1 MLILYSTLIIN
12 KVLEMKRFNFRLI
25 IILIF
30 AISCRQNMSST
41 TMLNSEDGKFT
52 YSSNGSN
59 RLMIMEFPIGSENC
73 SMIFD
78 TGGLG
83 LLLDSH
89 TAEQCLNMKRLE
101 SQGKVT
107 ESSVYFPAVASD
119 FVGKT
124 YFCPID
130 IPFYG
135 GTLHYDWFMV
145 FDGLKEEFGY
155 DGIFSIPQDDT
166 HIWNFDFENF
176 LITVSEGS
184 HMDNCDFVCDV
195 KRDGEKI
202 HLIDFP
208 ISFSGNQDS
217 VISMK
222 QDLLLDTGCS
232 SAIALYFNEDELVE
246 ERKFLEDNAALF
258 YKTYV
263 GDNISIIYSSG
274 AVNDTLKVTF
284 RQKEQRSGNFPDFIG
299 LELLSKFNISID
311 LNNGKAYFKR
321 NGIGNWAD
329 YLNKNSSYE
338 RIALSLIPD
347 KDFNTAIVSAI
358 GEESPAYK
366 GGLRQ
371 YDVIEKFDGGTF
383 SSYNT
388 KYMKM
393 RQRGEGETFSF
404 DVDRFGEKLRIL
416 IYWEMSE

>member
-1 MLILYSTLIIN
+1 
-12 KVLEMKRFNFRLI
+12 MKLFNFLLLI
-25 IILIF
+25 AIISL
-30 AISCRQNMSST
+30 ISCRQEIAST
-41 TMLNSEDGKFT
+41 ASIEAGNGNFT

-59 RLMIMEFPIGSENC
+59 RLMIMDIPIGTETS

-89 TAEQCLNMKRLE
+89 TAERCLNMKRLE
-101 SQGKVT
+101 RQGKVT

-155 DGIFSIPQDDT
+155 DGIFSIPQDDSHT
-166 HIWNFDFENF
+166 WNFDFENF

-184 HMDNCDFVCDV
+184 HMDSCNFVCDV

-208 ISFSGNQDS
+208 ISFSGNQDRI
-217 VISMK
+217 ISMK

-232 SAIALYFNEDELVE
+232 SAIAFYFNEDELVQ
-246 ERKFLEDNAALF
+246 ERNFLEDNALLF

-263 GDNISIIYSSG
+263 GDNTSIIYSPE

-284 RQKEQRSGNFPDFIG
+284 RQREQRSGDFPDFIG

-347 KDFNTAIVSAI
+347 KDFSTAIVSAI
-358 GEESPAYK
+358 GVESPAYK

-393 RQRGEGETFSF
+393 RQRGESETFTF
-404 DVDRFGEKLRIL
+404 DIDRFGEKMRIRV
-416 IYWEMSE
+416 YWEISE

>member
-1 MLILYSTLIIN
+1 
-12 KVLEMKRFNFRLI
+12 MKPFNFLLFIVI
-25 IILIF
+25 IST
-30 AISCRQNMSST
+30 ISCRQNTSST
-41 TMLNSEDGKFT
+41 RILSPENGTFT

-59 RLMIMEFPIGSENC
+59 RLMIMDIPIGTETS

-89 TAEQCLNMKRLE
+89 TADQCLDMKRLE
-101 SQGKVT
+101 RQGKVT

-166 HIWNFDFENF
+166 HTWNFDFENF
-176 LITVSEGS
+176 LITVSDGNSVAES
-184 HMDNCDFVCDV
+184 YKDSCDFICDV

-202 HLIDFP
+202 HLLDFP
-208 ISFSGNQDS
+208 ISFSGNQGEAN
-217 VISMK
+217 ISMK

-284 RQKEQRSGNFPDFIG
+284 RQKEQRSGNFPNFIG

-311 LNNGKAYFKR
+311 LNNEKAYFRR
-321 NGIGNWAD
+321 NGIANWAD

-358 GEESPAYK
+358 GVESPAYK

-371 YDVIEKFDGGTF
+371 YDVIEKFDEGTF
-383 SSYNT
+383 STYNT

-393 RQRGEGETFSF
+393 RQRGENETFTF
-404 DVDRFGEKLRIL
+404 DVDRFGEKMRIL
-416 IYWEMSE
+416 VYWEVSE

>member
-1 MLILYSTLIIN
+1 
-12 KVLEMKRFNFRLI
+12 MKPFNFLLFIVI
-25 IILIF
+25 IS
-30 AISCRQNMSST
+30 AISCRQNTSST
-41 TMLNSEDGKFT
+41 RILNPENGTFT

-59 RLMIMEFPIGSENC
+59 RLMIMDIPIGTETS

-89 TAEQCLNMKRLE
+89 TADQCLDMKRLE
-101 SQGKVT
+101 RQGKVT

-166 HIWNFDFENF
+166 HTWNFDFENF
-176 LITVSEGS
+176 LITVSDGNSVAES
-184 HMDNCDFVCDV
+184 YKDSCDFICDV

-202 HLIDFP
+202 HLLDFP
-208 ISFSGNQDS
+208 ISFSGNQGEAH
-217 VISMK
+217 ISTK

-274 AVNDTLKVTF
+274 VVNDTLKVTF
-284 RQKEQRSGNFPDFIG
+284 RQKEQRSGNFPNFIG

-338 RIALSLIPD
+338 RMALSLIPD
-347 KDFNTAIVSAI
+347 KDFSTAIVSAI

-371 YDVIEKFDGGTF
+371 YDVIEKFDGDTF

-388 KYMKM
+388 RYMKM
-393 RQRGEGETFSF
+393 RQRGESETFTF
-404 DVDRFGEKLRIL
+404 DIDRFGEKMRIL
-416 IYWEMSE
+416 VYWEVSE